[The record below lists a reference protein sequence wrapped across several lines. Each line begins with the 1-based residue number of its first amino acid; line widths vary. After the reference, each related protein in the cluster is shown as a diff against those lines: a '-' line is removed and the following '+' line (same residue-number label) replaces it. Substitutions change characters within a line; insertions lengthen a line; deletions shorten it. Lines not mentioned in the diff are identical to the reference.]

1 MAKKQIQSSNLE
13 KAIEKMS
20 IGGRNQFADCFAN
33 FLDLAL
39 SYFSNNMDERQ
50 MQLRKHVEENE
61 DFKNAYKEAITAFG
75 DEAEDYHD
83 PLGDIF
89 MSRISHGDH
98 GQFFT
103 PESISLL
110 MSEIIMGDKLHDGMT
125 VNDPACGTGRTLLMA
140 LKHIRSKG
148 YEPKL
153 YANDLS
159 MTCAK
164 MTLLNFCI
172 NSVDGAVTCGDALR
186 LDYENFTFYKLDK
199 VRNLASGA
207 VLTTYWQYT
216 TSDVEKVQEKRQK
229 WFEWIFEYGWVKY
242 KKYPPLDLDKPID
255 WAEVSESCSDDN
267 DNEPMTIEVG
277 EKLTADSLKE
287 QSMKYVNEDP
297 LPTEVKTDE
306 NGQLMLF

>member
-1 MAKKQIQSSNLE
+1 MATKKPQSTNLE

-20 IGGRNQFADCFAN
+20 IGGRNQFADCFSN

-39 SYFSNNMDERQ
+39 SYFCNNMDERQ
-50 MQLRKHVEENE
+50 MELRKYVDKNE
-61 DFKNAYKEAITAFG
+61 DFRNAYKEALQCFG
-75 DEAEDYHD
+75 DDAEGYHD

-103 PESISLL
+103 PESVSLL
-110 MSEIIMGDKLHDGMT
+110 MSEIIMDDKIHDGMT
-125 VNDPACGTGRTLLMA
+125 INDPACGTGRTLLMA
-140 LKHIRSKG
+140 LKHLRGSKHV
-148 YEPKL
+148 EPKL

-186 LDYENFTFYKLDK
+186 MDTEHFTFYKLDK
-199 VRNLASGA
+199 VRNLTTGA

-216 TSDVEKVQEKRQK
+216 TADVEKVQEKRNK
-229 WFEWIFEYGWVKY
+229 WWLWIAEHGWIRYFKFPQAPDAVVDGEVVEGDKFEFQLTKRGA
-242 KKYPPLDLDKPID
+242 DLIK
-255 WAEVSESCSDDN
+255 
-267 DNEPMTIEVG
+267 
-277 EKLTADSLKE
+277 EK
-287 QSMKYVNEDP
+287 QQIDP
-297 LPTEVKTDE
+297 LPTEIKADE
-306 NGQLMLF
+306 NGQIALF

>member
-1 MAKKQIQSSNLE
+1 MATKSRTNSNLE

-50 MQLRKHVEENE
+50 MQLRSKVGADIAFRES
-61 DFKNAYKEAITAFG
+61 YKEAITAFG
-75 DEAEDYHD
+75 NEAEDYHD
-83 PLGDIF
+83 PIGDIF
-89 MSRISHGDH
+89 MGRISHGDH

-140 LKHIRSKG
+140 LKHIRAKG

-186 LDYENFTFYKLDK
+186 MDTEHFTFFKLDK
-199 VRNLASGA
+199 VRNLTTGA

-216 TSDVEKVQEKRQK
+216 LSDVEKVQEKREN
-229 WFEWIFEYGWVKY
+229 WWLWVAEHGWVKY
-242 KKYPPLDLDKPID
+242 FKSTPHEIKDVKL
-255 WAEVSESCSDDN
+255 
-267 DNEPMTIEVG
+267 TRTG
-277 EKLTADSLKE
+277 EKIFQDAVK
-287 QSMKYVNEDP
+287 NDP
-297 LPTEVKTDE
+297 LPTEIKTDE
-306 NGQLMLF
+306 NGQLTLW

>member
-1 MAKKQIQSSNLE
+1 MATKKQTAATTLE
-13 KAIEKMS
+13 KAIENMA
-20 IGGRNQFADCFAN
+20 IGGRNQFSDCFAN
-33 FLDLAL
+33 FIDLAL
-39 SYFSNNMDERQ
+39 SYFCNNMDERQ
-50 MQLRKHVEENE
+50 MELRKYVEENE
-61 DFKNAYKEAITAFG
+61 NFRNAYKEALQCFG
-75 DEAEDYHD
+75 DDAEGYHD

-103 PESISLL
+103 PESVSLL

-186 LDYENFTFYKLDK
+186 MDTEHFTFFKLDK
-199 VRNLASGA
+199 VRNLTTGA
-207 VLTTYWQYT
+207 VFTTYWQYT
-216 TSDVEKVQEKRQK
+216 TANAGKVQEKREK
-229 WFEWIFEYGWVKY
+229 WWLWVAEHGWVKY
-242 KKYPPLDLDKPID
+242 FKSTPYEIKDVKL
-255 WAEVSESCSDDN
+255 
-267 DNEPMTIEVG
+267 TRTG
-277 EKLTADSLKE
+277 EKIFQDAVK
-287 QSMKYVNEDP
+287 NDP
-297 LPTEVKTDE
+297 LPTEVKVGE
-306 NGQLMLF
+306 KGQFKLFD

>member
-1 MAKKQIQSSNLE
+1 MAIKKSTSSNLE
-13 KAIEKMS
+13 KAIEKMAV
-20 IGGRNQFADCFAN
+20 GGHNQFADCFNN

-39 SYFSNNMDERQ
+39 SYFCNNMDEQQ
-50 MQLRKHVEENE
+50 MQLRKRVEEDEN
-61 DFKNAYKEAITAFG
+61 FKNAYKEAITAFG

-83 PLGDIF
+83 PIGDIF

-103 PESISLL
+103 PESVSLL

-159 MTCAK
+159 RTCAK

-186 LDYENFTFYKLDK
+186 MDTEHFEFFKLDK
-199 VRNLASGA
+199 VRNLTTGA

-216 TSDVEKVQEKRQK
+216 LSDVEKVQEKRNK
-229 WFEWIFEYGWVKY
+229 WWLWIAEHGWVKY
-242 KKYPPLDLDKPID
+242 THRVWADAQPIVDDFERVLEGNPPTEGI
-255 WAEVSESCSDDN
+255 VES
-267 DNEPMTIEVG
+267 IQ
-277 EKLTADSLKE
+277 KE
-287 QSMKYVNEDP
+287 LEENNKIDP
-297 LPTEVKTDE
+297 LPTEIKADE
-306 NGQLMLF
+306 NGQLTLFD

>member
-1 MAKKQIQSSNLE
+1 MAKKQTQSKNDLE

-20 IGGRNQFADCFAN
+20 IGGQNQFADCFSN

-39 SYFSNNMDERQ
+39 SYFCNNMDERQ
-50 MQLRKHVEENE
+50 MQLRAKVGA
-61 DFKNAYKEAITAFG
+61 DIAFRDSYKEALQCFG

-110 MSEIIMGDKLHDGMT
+110 MSEIIMDDKIHDGMT
-125 VNDPACGTGRTLLMA
+125 INDPACGTGRTLLMA
-140 LKHIRSKG
+140 LKHLRESKHV
-148 YEPKL
+148 EPKL

-172 NSVDGAVTCGDALR
+172 NSVDGAVTCGDALKM
-186 LDYENFTFYKLDK
+186 DTENFTFYKLDK

-216 TSDVEKVQEKRQK
+216 TADAEKVQEKREK
-229 WFEWIFEYGWVKY
+229 WWLWVAEHGWVKY
-242 KKYPPLDLDKPID
+242 THRVWADAQPIIDNYENVLEWNPPTKGI
-255 WAEVSESCSDDN
+255 AEN
-267 DNEPMTIEVG
+267 IQ
-277 EKLTADSLKE
+277 KE
-287 QSMKYVNEDP
+287 LEENNKIDP
-297 LPTEVKTDE
+297 LPTEVKVGE
-306 NGQLMLF
+306 KGQFKLFD

>member
-1 MAKKQIQSSNLE
+1 MATNKRTSSNLE
-13 KAIEKMS
+13 KAIEKMAV
-20 IGGRNQFADCFAN
+20 GGHNQFADCFSN

-39 SYFSNNMDERQ
+39 SYFCNNMDERQ
-50 MQLRKHVEENE
+50 MELRKYVDENE
-61 DFKNAYKEAITAFG
+61 DFRNAYKEALQCFG
-75 DEAEDYHD
+75 DDAEDYHD

-89 MSRISHGDH
+89 MGRISHGDH

-103 PESISLL
+103 PESVSLL

-186 LDYENFTFYKLDK
+186 MDTEHFTFFKLDK
-199 VRNLASGA
+199 VRNLTTDA

-216 TSDVEKVQEKRQK
+216 LSDVEKVQEKREK
-229 WFEWIFEYGWVKY
+229 WWLWVAEHGWVKY
-242 KKYPPLDLDKPID
+242 FKSTPHEIKDVKL
-255 WAEVSESCSDDN
+255 
-267 DNEPMTIEVG
+267 TRTG
-277 EKLTADSLKE
+277 EKIFQDAVE
-287 QSMKYVNEDP
+287 NDP
-297 LPTEVKTDE
+297 LPTEIKTDE
-306 NGQLMLF
+306 NGQLKLF

>member
-1 MAKKQIQSSNLE
+1 MATKKRTYSNLD

-20 IGGRNQFADCFAN
+20 IGGRNQFADCFNN

-39 SYFSNNMDERQ
+39 SYFCNNMDERQ
-50 MQLRKHVEENE
+50 MQLRKRIEEDEN
-61 DFKNAYKEAITAFG
+61 FKNAYKEAVTAFG

-110 MSEIIMGDKLHDGMT
+110 MSEIIMGDKLHDDMT

-164 MTLLNFCI
+164 MTMLNFCI
-172 NSVDGAVTCGDALR
+172 NSVDGAVTCGDAL
-186 LDYENFTFYKLDK
+186 LNDPKQTTFFKLDK
-199 VRNLASGA
+199 LRNLTTGA
-207 VLTTYWQYT
+207 VFTTYWQYT
-216 TSDVEKVQEKRQK
+216 LSDAEKVQEKREK
-229 WFEWIFEYGWVKY
+229 WWLWVAERGWVKY
-242 KKYPPLDLDKPID
+242 FKLPKAEDTAIVTEDGTEVIEGDKFEWQLTKRGKELIK
-255 WAEVSESCSDDN
+255 
-267 DNEPMTIEVG
+267 
-277 EKLTADSLKE
+277 EK
-287 QSMKYVNEDP
+287 QQIDP
-297 LPTEVKTDE
+297 LPTEIKTDE
-306 NGQLMLF
+306 NGQLTLFN

>member
-1 MAKKQIQSSNLE
+1 MATKKPQSTNLE

-39 SYFSNNMDERQ
+39 SYFCNNMDERQ
-50 MQLRKHVEENE
+50 MELRKYVEENE
-61 DFKNAYKEAITAFG
+61 DFRNSYKEALQCFG
-75 DEAEDYHD
+75 DEAEGYHD

-103 PESISLL
+103 PESVSLL

-140 LKHIRSKG
+140 LKHIRAKE

-186 LDYENFTFYKLDK
+186 MDTEHFTFFKLDK
-199 VRNLASGA
+199 VRNLTTGA

-216 TSDVEKVQEKRQK
+216 LSDVEKVQEKREK
-229 WFEWIFEYGWVKY
+229 WWLWVAEHGWVKY
-242 KKYPPLDLDKPID
+242 FKSTPYEIKDVKL
-255 WAEVSESCSDDN
+255 
-267 DNEPMTIEVG
+267 TRTG
-277 EKLTADSLKE
+277 EKIFQDAVE
-287 QSMKYVNEDP
+287 NDP
-297 LPTEVKTDE
+297 LPTEIKTDE
-306 NGQLMLF
+306 NGQLILF

>member
-1 MAKKQIQSSNLE
+1 MATKKSTSSNLE
-13 KAIEKMS
+13 KAIEKMAV
-20 IGGRNQFADCFAN
+20 GGHNQFADCFNN

-39 SYFSNNMDERQ
+39 SYFCNNMDERQ
-50 MQLRKHVEENE
+50 MELRKYVDENE
-61 DFKNAYKEAITAFG
+61 DFRNAYKEALQCFG
-75 DEAEDYHD
+75 DDAEGYHD

-103 PESISLL
+103 PESVSLL

-125 VNDPACGTGRTLLMA
+125 INDPACGTGRTLLMA
-140 LKHIRSKG
+140 LKHLRESKHV
-148 YEPKL
+148 EPKL

-186 LDYENFTFYKLDK
+186 MDTEHFTFFKLDK
-199 VRNLASGA
+199 VRNLTTGA

-216 TSDVEKVQEKRQK
+216 LSDVEKVQEKREKWWWWVAEHGWIKYYHTQK
-229 WFEWIFEYGWVKY
+229 
-242 KKYPPLDLDKPID
+242 DLKMFSDPSD
-255 WAEVSESCSDDN
+255 VS
-267 DNEPMTIEVG
+267 PFIE
-277 EKLTADSLKE
+277 
-287 QSMKYVNEDP
+287 MKNGNRNAANDP
-297 LPTEVKTDE
+297 LQTEIKTDE
-306 NGQLMLF
+306 NGQLKLF

>member
-1 MAKKQIQSSNLE
+1 MATKKSTSSNLE
-13 KAIEKMS
+13 KAIEKMAV
-20 IGGRNQFADCFAN
+20 GGRNQFADCFNN

-39 SYFSNNMDERQ
+39 SYFCNNMDERQ
-50 MQLRKHVEENE
+50 MELRKHVEKNE
-61 DFKNAYKEAITAFG
+61 DFKNAYKEAIVAFG

-89 MSRISHGDH
+89 MGRISHGDH

-125 VNDPACGTGRTLLMA
+125 INDPACGTGRTLLMA
-140 LKHIRSKG
+140 LKHIRTKG

-172 NSVDGAVTCGDALR
+172 NSVDGAVTCSDSLMN
-186 LDYENFTFYKLDK
+186 DPKQTIFFKLDK
-199 VRNLASGA
+199 VRNLTTGA
-207 VLTTYWQYT
+207 ILTTYWQYSL
-216 TSDVEKVQEKRQK
+216 SDVEKVQEEREK
-229 WFEWIFEYGWVKY
+229 WWLWVAEHGWVKY
-242 KKYPPLDLDKPID
+242 FKLPKAEDEAIVTEDGVEIIEGDKFECQITKQGK
-255 WAEVSESCSDDN
+255 EL
-267 DNEPMTIEVG
+267 IK
-277 EKLTADSLKE
+277 EK
-287 QSMKYVNEDP
+287 QQIDP

-306 NGQLMLF
+306 NGQLTLFD

>member
-1 MAKKQIQSSNLE
+1 MAKSSNLE
-13 KAIEKMS
+13 KLIGKMA
-20 IGGRNQFADCFAN
+20 IGGHTQFADCFAN

-39 SYFSNNMDERQ
+39 SYFCNNMDERQ
-50 MQLRKHVEENE
+50 MQLRAKVGADIAFRES
-61 DFKNAYKEAITAFG
+61 YKEAITAFG

-83 PLGDIF
+83 PIGDIF

-110 MSEIIMGDKLHDGMT
+110 MSEIIMVDKLHDGMT

-186 LDYENFTFYKLDK
+186 MDTENFTFFKLDK
-199 VRNLASGA
+199 VRNLASDA

-216 TSDVEKVQEKRQK
+216 TADAEKVQEKREK
-229 WFEWIFEYGWVKY
+229 WWLWVAEHGWVKY
-242 KKYPPLDLDKPID
+242 FKLPKAKDEAIVTEDGVEIIEGDKFECQI
-255 WAEVSESCSDDN
+255 AKQGKE
-267 DNEPMTIEVG
+267 IIK
-277 EKLTADSLKE
+277 EK
-287 QSMKYVNEDP
+287 QQIDP
-297 LPTEVKTDE
+297 LPTEIKTDE
-306 NGQLMLF
+306 NGQISLIF

>member
-1 MAKKQIQSSNLE
+1 MATKKRTYSNLE

-20 IGGRNQFADCFAN
+20 IGGRNQFADCFNN

-39 SYFSNNMDERQ
+39 SYFCNNMDEQQ
-50 MQLRKHVEENE
+50 MELRKHVEENE
-61 DFKNAYKEAITAFG
+61 DFRNAYKEALQCFG
-75 DEAEDYHD
+75 DDAEDYHD

-103 PESISLL
+103 PESVSLL

-125 VNDPACGTGRTLLMA
+125 INDPACGTGRTLLMA
-140 LKHIRSKG
+140 LKHLRESKHV
-148 YEPKL
+148 EPKL

-186 LDYENFTFYKLDK
+186 MDTENFTFYKLDK
-199 VRNLASGA
+199 VRNLTTGA

-216 TSDVEKVQEKRQK
+216 LSDVEKVQEKREK
-229 WFEWIFEYGWVKY
+229 WWMWIAEHGWIKY
-242 KKYPPLDLDKPID
+242 YHTPKDLKMFSDPSD
-255 WAEVSESCSDDN
+255 VS
-267 DNEPMTIEVG
+267 PFIE
-277 EKLTADSLKE
+277 
-287 QSMKYVNEDP
+287 MKNGNRNAVNDP
-297 LPTEVKTDE
+297 LPTEIKVGE
-306 NGQLMLF
+306 NGQLTLFD

>member
-1 MAKKQIQSSNLE
+1 MATKKSTAPNLE
-13 KAIEKMS
+13 KAIEKMAV
-20 IGGRNQFADCFAN
+20 GGHNQFADCFAN

-39 SYFSNNMDERQ
+39 SFFCNNMDERQ
-50 MQLRKHVEENE
+50 MQLRKRVEEDEN
-61 DFKNAYKEAITAFG
+61 FKNAYKEAITAFG

-110 MSEIIMGDKLHDGMT
+110 MSEIIMDDKIHDGMSI
-125 VNDPACGTGRTLLMA
+125 NDPACGTGRTLFMA
-140 LKHIRSKG
+140 LKHLRESKHV
-148 YEPKL
+148 EPTL

-186 LDYENFTFYKLDK
+186 LDYENFTFFKLDK
-199 VRNLASGA
+199 VRNLTTGA

-216 TSDVEKVQEKRQK
+216 ISDVEKVQEKREK
-229 WFEWIFEYGWVKY
+229 WWLWIAEHGWVKY
-242 KKYPPLDLDKPID
+242 FKLPKAEDEAIVTEDGVEIIDVDKFECQITKKGKELIK
-255 WAEVSESCSDDN
+255 
-267 DNEPMTIEVG
+267 
-277 EKLTADSLKE
+277 EK
-287 QSMKYVNEDP
+287 QQIDP
-297 LPTEVKTDE
+297 LPTEIKTDE
-306 NGQLMLF
+306 NGQLKLFN

>member
-1 MAKKQIQSSNLE
+1 MATKKPQSTNLE
-13 KAIEKMS
+13 KAIEKMA
-20 IGGRNQFADCFAN
+20 IGGRNQFADCFNN

-39 SYFSNNMDERQ
+39 SYFCNNMDERQ
-50 MQLRKHVEENE
+50 MQLRKRVEEDEN
-61 DFKNAYKEAITAFG
+61 FKNAYKESITAFG
-75 DEAEDYHD
+75 DDAEDYHD

-103 PESISLL
+103 PESVSLL

-125 VNDPACGTGRTLLMA
+125 INDPACGTGRTLLMA
-140 LKHIRSKG
+140 LKHLRESKHV
-148 YEPKL
+148 EPKL

-199 VRNLASGA
+199 VRNLTTGA
-207 VLTTYWQYT
+207 VFTTYWQYT
-216 TSDVEKVQEKRQK
+216 TADVEKVQEKRK
-229 WFEWIFEYGWVKY
+229 NWWLWIAEHGWVKY
-242 KKYPPLDLDKPID
+242 THRVWADVQPIIDDFERVLEGNPPTEGI
-255 WAEVSESCSDDN
+255 AESIQKE
-267 DNEPMTIEVG
+267 
-277 EKLTADSLKE
+277 LKE
-287 QSMKYVNEDP
+287 NNKIDP
-297 LPTEVKTDE
+297 LPTEIKTDE
-306 NGQLMLF
+306 NGQISLFN

>member
-1 MAKKQIQSSNLE
+1 MATKKPQSTNLE
-13 KAIEKMS
+13 KAIEKMA
-20 IGGRNQFADCFAN
+20 IGGRNQFADCFSN
-33 FLDLAL
+33 FIDLAL
-39 SYFSNNMDERQ
+39 SYFCNNMDERQ
-50 MQLRKHVEENE
+50 MELRKRVVEDEN
-61 DFKNAYKEAITAFG
+61 FKNAYKEAITAFG

-83 PLGDIF
+83 PIGDIF

-186 LDYENFTFYKLDK
+186 MDTEHYTFFKLDK
-199 VRNLASGA
+199 VRNLTTAA
-207 VLTTYWQYT
+207 VFTTYWQYT
-216 TSDVEKVQEKRQK
+216 LSDVEKVQEKREK
-229 WFEWIFEYGWVKY
+229 WWLWVAEHGWTKYYKSKPTLAQAVDDKFE
-242 KKYPPLDLDKPID
+242 
-255 WAEVSESCSDDN
+255 S
-267 DNEPMTIEVG
+267 
-277 EKLTADSLKE
+277 
-287 QSMKYVNEDP
+287 

-306 NGQLMLF
+306 NGQISLFN

>member
-1 MAKKQIQSSNLE
+1 MATKKPQSTNLE

-20 IGGRNQFADCFAN
+20 IGGRNQFADCFSN

-39 SYFSNNMDERQ
+39 SYFCNNMDERQ
-50 MQLRKHVEENE
+50 MELRKYVEQNE
-61 DFKNAYKEAITAFG
+61 DFRNAYKEALQCFG
-75 DEAEDYHD
+75 DDAEGYHD

-110 MSEIIMGDKLHDGMT
+110 MSEIIMDDKIHDGMT
-125 VNDPACGTGRTLLMA
+125 INDPACGTGRTLLMA
-140 LKHIRSKG
+140 LKHLREGKHV
-148 YEPKL
+148 EPKL

-186 LDYENFTFYKLDK
+186 MDTENFTFFKIEK
-199 VRNLASGA
+199 IRNLASGA
-207 VLTTYWQYT
+207 VFTAYWQYT
-216 TSDVEKVQEKRQK
+216 TADVEKVQEKRNK
-229 WFEWIFEYGWVKY
+229 WWLWIAERGWIKY
-242 KKYPPLDLDKPID
+242 YHIPKDLKMFSDPSD
-255 WAEVSESCSDDN
+255 VS
-267 DNEPMTIEVG
+267 PFIEMKNG
-277 EKLTADSLKE
+277 NRNAAD
-287 QSMKYVNEDP
+287 DP

-306 NGQLMLF
+306 NGQLTLFD

>member
-1 MAKKQIQSSNLE
+1 MATKKPQSTNLE
-13 KAIEKMS
+13 KAIEK
-20 IGGRNQFADCFAN
+20 IAVGGHNQFADCFNN

-39 SYFSNNMDERQ
+39 SYFCNNMDERQ
-50 MQLRKHVEENE
+50 MQLRKRVEEDEN
-61 DFKNAYKEAITAFG
+61 FKNAYKEAVTAFG
-75 DEAEDYHD
+75 EDADDYHD

-125 VNDPACGTGRTLLMA
+125 INDPACGTGRTLLMA

-186 LDYENFTFYKLDK
+186 MDTEHFTFFKLDK
-199 VRNLASGA
+199 VRNLTTGA

-216 TSDVEKVQEKRQK
+216 TADVEKVQEKREK
-229 WFEWIFEYGWVKY
+229 WW
-242 KKYPPLDLDKPID
+242 L
-255 WAEVSESCSDDN
+255 
-267 DNEPMTIEVG
+267 
-277 EKLTADSLKE
+277 
-287 QSMKYVNEDP
+287 
-297 LPTEVKTDE
+297 
-306 NGQLMLF
+306 